1 MFVSVFHSHY
11 FRWFPKTKAEWCQ
24 INHLWFD
31 TRRFHAFSEC
41 LSQGHLRNWRMSKGS
56 TNCPLS
62 HPIQLPS
69 PSFLGKMHHN
79 AALLASNKCTAAENG
94 QKGMNIIPS
103 LHSRNLTLYV
113 NKEVISN
120 RKPEVLLKYRRCE
133 WVAVAWSTG
142 PSVHAFWRVFRWVRT
157 HQAQRHQISSQISCV
172 LILPLVGQILP
183 LASDVD
189 WFWNVLRLQWAP
201 IAKYTIIPYQTE
213 ARAIA
218 RRYIWIITR
227 RAPEMLSSTS
237 CTWALMRSTLSL
249 GQHWS
254 YWLGAWHGKS
264 KIKLGPKQQY
274 TWTHLNSQGPG
285 PGIAA
290 TDHNHFNW
298 GHMPMAHIDWILNN
312 PYPRIQ
318 IVGY

>member
-1 MFVSVFHSHY
+1 
-11 FRWFPKTKAEWCQ
+11 
-24 INHLWFD
+24 
-31 TRRFHAFSEC
+31 
-41 LSQGHLRNWRMSKGS
+41 MSKGS

-69 PSFLGKMHHN
+69 PSFLGKMHHK

-103 LHSRNLTLYV
+103 LHSRNLT
-113 NKEVISN
+113 IIRQQRSN
-120 RKPEVLLKYRRCE
+120 QQSKTHALNILRSCWSIVDASGPLCQP
-133 WVAVAWSTG
+133 VAWSTG

-201 IAKYTIIPYQTE
+201 IAKYTIIPCQTE

-290 TDHNHFNW
+290 TDHNQFNW
-298 GHMPMAHIDWILNN
+298 GHMPMAHIDWILND